1 MDAGKGFVN
10 LSALVGIFFSG
21 LSFGMGHLYIGFGFA
36 VWVVLAIA
44 VLFSMKE
51 EQKMMSLSILVVG
64 ILIGLMLA
72 PMVEALEKGTFF
84 DWGDEDEHER
94 R

>member
-1 MDAGKGFVN
+1 M
-10 LSALVGIFFSG
+10 I
-21 LSFGMGHLYIGFGFA
+21 
-36 VWVVLAIA
+36 
-44 VLFSMKE
+44 
-51 EQKMMSLSILVVG
+51 SLSMLGVG

-84 DWGDEDEHER
+84 DWGDENEHER

>member
-21 LSFGMGHLYIGFGFA
+21 LSFGMVHLYIGFGFA

-44 VLFSMKE
+44 VLASIKE
-51 EQKMMSLSILVVG
+51 ESK
-64 ILIGLMLA
+64 
-72 PMVEALEKGTFF
+72 
-84 DWGDEDEHER
+84 
-94 R
+94 

>member
-10 LSALVGIFFSG
+10 LSVMVGIFFSG
-21 LSFGMGHLYIGFGFA
+21 LSFGLGHLYIGFGFA
-36 VWVVLAIA
+36 VWVALAIA

-51 EQKMMSLSILVVG
+51 EQKMMSLSILIVG
-64 ILIGLMLA
+64 ILIGLMLY

>member
-10 LSALVGIFFSG
+10 LSVMVGIFFSG
-21 LSFGMGHLYIGFGFA
+21 LSFGLGHLYIGFGFA
-36 VWVVLAIA
+36 VWVALAIA

-51 EQKMMSLSILVVG
+51 EQKMMSLSILIVG

-84 DWGDEDEHER
+84 DWGDENEHER

>member
-21 LSFGMGHLYIGFGFA
+21 LSFGMGHLYIGFGFGFA

-44 VLFSMKE
+44 VLASIKE
-51 EQKMMSLSILVVG
+51 ESK
-64 ILIGLMLA
+64 
-72 PMVEALEKGTFF
+72 
-84 DWGDEDEHER
+84 
-94 R
+94 

>member
-1 MDAGKGFVN
+1 M
-10 LSALVGIFFSG
+10 IG
-21 LSFGMGHLYIGFGFA
+21 LSMLG
-36 VWVVLAIA
+36 
-44 VLFSMKE
+44 
-51 EQKMMSLSILVVG
+51 VG

-84 DWGDEDEHER
+84 DWGDEDEEVRTHER

>member
-21 LSFGMGHLYIGFGFA
+21 LSFGMGHLYIGFA

-44 VLFSMKE
+44 VLASIKE
-51 EQKMMSLSILVVG
+51 ESK
-64 ILIGLMLA
+64 
-72 PMVEALEKGTFF
+72 
-84 DWGDEDEHER
+84 
-94 R
+94 

>member
-1 MDAGKGFVN
+1 MYSLCGLCRPVQVMEKKKGRKIMDSGKGFVN

-44 VLFSMKE
+44 VLASMKE
-51 EQKMMSLSILVVG
+51 E
-64 ILIGLMLA
+64 
-72 PMVEALEKGTFF
+72 
-84 DWGDEDEHER
+84 
-94 R
+94 